1 MLMQCTYAHHL
12 NPSSFIHHGTNNTI
26 NIILSLCTV
35 THAKKYIAGVT
46 IASPQGTGW
55 KAIDSTLIQLEAGP
69 DGEVWGVNS
78 KNELYRRSG
87 VSTTVPM
94 GTSWMKVGG
103 QPLKFVTVG
112 KDQLYSIDLSN
123 VVFSG
128 TLRRV
133 GAGQKLPGMANIR
146 FWYDRVYYSHHRHYY
161 YRHHHRN
168 CHCHQYDL
176 HHYIIINII
185 NNIIIMIIILIF
197 TIVKIIIL

>member
-1 MLMQCTYAHHL
+1 MQCTYAHHL

-69 DGEVWGVNS
+69 NGEVWGVNT

-112 KDQLYSIDLSN
+112 KDQLYSIDLGN
-123 VVFSG
+123 TVFSG
-128 TLRRV
+128 TLKRV
-133 GAGQKLPGMANIR
+133 GAGQKLPGMANVR
-146 FWYDRVYYSHHRHYY
+146 FWYDKVYSTV
-161 YRHHHRN
+161 
-168 CHCHQYDL
+168 
-176 HHYIIINII
+176 IIVTSITVTITIIVTFITMIFITIFMINII
-185 NNIIIMIIILIF
+185 IIIVIIVLMF
-197 TIVKIIIL
+197 TIVKVITL

>member
-69 DGEVWGVNS
+69 NGEVWGVNT

-112 KDQLYSIDLSN
+112 KDQLYSIDLGN
-123 VVFSG
+123 TVFSG
-128 TLRRV
+128 TLKRV
-133 GAGQKLPGMANIR
+133 GAGQKLPGMANVR
-146 FWYDRVYYSHHRHYY
+146 FWYDKVYSTV
-161 YRHHHRN
+161 
-168 CHCHQYDL
+168 
-176 HHYIIINII
+176 IIVTSITVTITIIVTFITMIFITIFMINII
-185 NNIIIMIIILIF
+185 IIIVIIVLMF
-197 TIVKIIIL
+197 TIVKVITL